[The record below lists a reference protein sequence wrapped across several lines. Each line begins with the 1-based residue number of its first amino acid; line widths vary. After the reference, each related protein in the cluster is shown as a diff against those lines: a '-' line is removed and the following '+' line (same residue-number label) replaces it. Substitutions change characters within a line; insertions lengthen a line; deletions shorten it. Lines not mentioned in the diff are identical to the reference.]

1 MEFEFQFGFDFDSNK
16 LSVTQYICIN
26 TLLM

>member
-16 LSVTQYICIN
+16 LSVAQYICIN